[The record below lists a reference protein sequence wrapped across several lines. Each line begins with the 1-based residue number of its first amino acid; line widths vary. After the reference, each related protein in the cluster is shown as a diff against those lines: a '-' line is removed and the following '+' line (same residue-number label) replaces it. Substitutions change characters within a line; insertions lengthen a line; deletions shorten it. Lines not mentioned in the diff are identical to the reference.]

1 MQATCHYPSLPAP
14 ARPSGRFR
22 RGFVCLLSPLLGP
35 EPVIQA
41 PSRLPT
47 IAGMTQ
53 TITRGSLVDVPGLEV
68 GHHTLQRRLSGCSV
82 VLARA
87 GAVAAVDVRGA
98 APGTRETDLL
108 DASNLVEKVH
118 AIVLCG
124 GSAFGLDAASGV
136 MRWLDEHGIGFA
148 TPHGVVPI
156 VPAAVLFDLPLV
168 RPGDDAQARPDA
180 QAGYA
185 ACQAAST
192 SSPASGNVG
201 AGAGATV
208 GKLFGPE
215 RAMKGGIGHAS
226 VQVGPWVVA
235 AMIACNA
242 VGDVVDPATGRVLA
256 GARSADGQSLRDTQ
270 AALLEGETVRRVMPG
285 TNTTIGVVATNAT
298 LTKAQAQR
306 LAVSAHDGLAR
317 SIRPVHTTL
326 DGDTLF
332 AMASCAV
339 DTPPDLMLL
348 TTLAAHA
355 TALATVDAVLQAQA
369 VQTVHGH
376 WPAATPR

>member
-1 MQATCHYPSLPAP
+1 MTRKTIVDSPAP
-14 ARPSGRFR
+14 HS
-22 RGFVCLLSPLLGP
+22 
-35 EPVIQA
+35 
-41 PSRLPT
+41 T
-47 IAGMTQ
+47 
-53 TITRGSLVDVPGLEV
+53 GSLVDVPGLQV
-68 GHHTLQRRLSGCSV
+68 GHAQMPGRLTGCSV
-82 VLARA
+82 VLAPQ
-87 GAVAAVDVRGA
+87 GAVCAVDVRGA

-108 DASNLVEKVH
+108 EPSNLVERVH
-118 AIVLCG
+118 AVLLCG
-124 GSAFGLDAASGV
+124 GSAFGLDAAGGV
-136 MRWLDEHGIGFA
+136 MRWLEARDIGFQ
-148 TPHGVVPI
+148 TGFGRVPI
-156 VPAAVLFDLPLV
+156 VPAAVLFDLPAV
-168 RPGDDAQARPDA
+168 RAGDDPKVRPDA
-180 QAGYA
+180 DCGWR
-185 ACQAAST
+185 ACEAASRET
-192 SSPASGNVG
+192 PAAGNVG
-201 AGAGATV
+201 AGAGAAV
-208 GKLFGPE
+208 GKLFGLDH
-215 RAMKGGIGHAS
+215 AMKGGIGHAS

-256 GARSADGQSLRDTQ
+256 GARNADGQSLRDTQ
-270 AALLEGETVRRVMPG
+270 AALLAGETVRRVMPG

-332 AMASCAV
+332 ALSTCAV

-369 VQTVHGH
+369 VQTVHGQ
-376 WPAATPR
+376 WQSACSL